1 MDQGQFTSVSLPN
14 NRHWA
19 TRVGIGL
26 KNHDG
31 GFISCHQAVHQV
43 RCGEKKYA
51 MTTSPSSVRFRLSVM
66 MFLQFFLWGAW
77 FVTLGACLDANGMAS
92 IIGAAYGSAPIAAI
106 IAPLFLGLVADRFF
120 PSEKVM
126 GVLLLVGGVALLAVP
141 SFITKG
147 DASTVKTLFLAH
159 MLCFM
164 PTLGLGNSV
173 AFSNISDQSKFPA
186 LRVWGTIGWIAAGL
200 LIGFLGWSASLH
212 IFTLAGGC
220 SLVLGAFSFS
230 LPTTPPP
237 AKGQPISLGTIFMLD
252 AFKLLKKPAF
262 LVFIICST
270 LICIPL
276 AYYYSTTSIF
286 LSDMGF
292 RQPASSMAVGQMSEI
307 VFMLLIPFFFRR
319 LGVKWMILLGMACW
333 VLRYV
338 LFALGAPDQVVWMLF
353 LAVGLH
359 GICYDF
365 FFVTGFI
372 YADKAAPATVRNQV
386 QSMLVFFT
394 QGIGMFFGYQI
405 AAAKMT
411 AQVAGHAGLATAIK
425 DASTVQSLSFGQ
437 QLVQM
442 FSVGLPKVNPT
453 LLQTASAQWKT
464 FWLLPAGMAAVIA
477 VIFLIFFWDRT
488 ADE

>member
-1 MDQGQFTSVSLPN
+1 MTSDASQS
-14 NRHWA
+14 
-19 TRVGIGL
+19 I
-26 KNHDG
+26 
-31 GFISCHQAVHQV
+31 
-43 RCGEKKYA
+43 
-51 MTTSPSSVRFRLSVM
+51 TTRLSVM

-77 FVTLGACLDANGMAS
+77 FVTLGACLDANGLAS

-106 IAPLFLGLVADRFF
+106 LAPLFLGLVADRFF

-126 GVLLLVGGVALLAVP
+126 GVLLLIGGAAMLAVP
-141 SFITKG
+141 SFAAKG
-147 DASTVKTLFLAH
+147 DAGMVKNLFLVH
-159 MLCFM
+159 MLCYM
-164 PTLGLGNSV
+164 PTLGLGNSI

-200 LIGFLGWSASLH
+200 LVGFLGWSKNLQ
-212 IFTLAGGC
+212 IFTLAGAG
-220 SLVLGAFSFS
+220 SLLLGIFAFF

-237 AKGQPISLGTIFMLD
+237 AKGQPLSLSSLLMLD
-252 AFKLLKKPAF
+252 AFKLLRKPAF
-262 LVFIICST
+262 LVFILCST

-276 AYYYSTTSIF
+276 AYYFSTTSIF

-307 VFMLLIPFFFRR
+307 LFMLLIPAFFRK
-319 LGVKWMILLGMACW
+319 LGVKWMILLGMLAW

-353 LAVGLH
+353 LSIMLH

-372 YADKAAPATVRNQV
+372 YADKAAPVTVRNQV

-394 QGIGMFFGYQI
+394 QGIGMYFGYHI
-405 AAAKMT
+405 ADSKMT
-411 AQVAGHAGLATAIK
+411 AQVGGHGALATAIK
-425 DASTVQSLSFGQ
+425 EATAPQTLSFGQ
-437 QLVQM
+437 QLGQM
-442 FSVGLPKVNPT
+442 FSVGLPEVNPSV
-453 LLQTASAQWKT
+453 LQTASSQWNS
-464 FWLLPAGMAAVIA
+464 FWLLPAGMAGAIA
-477 VIFLIFFWDRT
+477 VIFFLFFWDKT